1 MNMLSRLMINSYVL
15 IVRIVVEMIVGV
27 FVDLCVEVV
36 VHKGVEVVVDLFL
49 LPAAMNHL
57 SVRNNDIHHYNTRQK
72 LQLHGV
78 QPTHQLAV
86 RSFSN
91 RSVQS

>member
-1 MNMLSRLMINSYVL
+1 MINSYVL

-27 FVDLCVEVV
+27 FVDVVRVGVV

-49 LPAAMNHL
+49 LPATMNHL
-57 SVRNNDIHHYNTRQK
+57 IVRNNDIHHYNTRQK

-86 RSFSN
+86 RGFSN
-91 RSVQS
+91 